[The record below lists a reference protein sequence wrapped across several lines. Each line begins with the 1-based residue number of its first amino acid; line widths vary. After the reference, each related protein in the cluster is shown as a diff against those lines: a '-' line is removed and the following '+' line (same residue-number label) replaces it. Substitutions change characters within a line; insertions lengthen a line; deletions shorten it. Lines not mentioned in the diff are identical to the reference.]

1 MNQPAAIWS
10 LKRVVFDKEINL
22 TQNVILT
29 QASSALVAT
38 VNRIDQLY
46 RFIIGGPLTNVAIDT
61 GIAPILSDLCSQA
74 GIAATILFNKG
85 PKGRLESEVAYNLRL
100 ERKEYVEKFC
110 TQQNFIPETLTNR
123 EVRNSLTH
131 IDERLADILT
141 KDSNVGWFIDTAIN
155 KRDEFV
161 APIGI
166 SIKFCR
172 CYIISENK
180 VLHLDQELDIAKL
193 RHECIVILAIIF
205 GMEIKQL

>member
-10 LKRVVFDKEINL
+10 LTRIVFDNDINL

-29 QASSALVAT
+29 QGSSALIAT
-38 VNRIDQLY
+38 IDRIEQLY
-46 RFIIGGPLTNVAIDT
+46 NFIKGSPLTNAAIDR
-61 GIAPILSDLCSQA
+61 GIAPILSDLCAQA
-74 GIAATILFNKG
+74 GIAATILFHKG
-85 PKGRLESEVAYNLRL
+85 PKGRLESDVAYNLRKQ
-100 ERKEYVEKFC
+100 RIQYIEKFC
-110 TQQNFIPETLTNR
+110 TEQSFFPQTLTNR

-161 APIGI
+161 APKDIL
-166 SIKFCR
+166 IKFCR

-180 VLHLDQELDIAKL
+180 ILHLDQELDIEKL
-193 RHECIVILAIIF
+193 RQECIVLLAIIF
-205 GMEIKQL
+205 GIEIK